1 MMSSPFDP
9 LQQENSLDARITF
22 ALERI
27 SLVFKSLLLEQGK
40 QTNLSPIQLQ
50 ILVFLLYHGPHK
62 CKISYLATEFSLTK
76 ATVSDSVK
84 VLIQKQLVKKITDL
98 EDSRSF
104 SISLTL
110 SGKKTAET
118 ASMYARPL
126 ESIVADQDRLQ
137 KEMLYRIL
145 LNTILEL
152 QRSGLIPLQ
161 RMCFSCVHYKNHD
174 GNHYCNLL
182 QKHLKHQEI
191 RLDCHEHISEP
202 IEW

>member
-50 ILVFLLYHGPHK
+50 ILVFLLYHGPQK

-84 VLIQKQLVKKITDL
+84 VLIQKDLLKKIIDPQ
-98 EDSRSF
+98 DSRSF
-104 SISLTL
+104 SLNLTMEGEKQAKDAAL
-110 SGKKTAET
+110 MAAPMEQIIAKYS
-118 ASMYARPL
+118 
-126 ESIVADQDRLQ
+126 QDQ
-137 KEMLYRIL
+137 KETFYRIL
-145 LNTILEL
+145 FNTIQDL
-152 QRSGLIPLQ
+152 QINGLIPLQ
-161 RMCFSCVHYKNHD
+161 RMCFSCANYQSQNGK
-174 GNHYCNLL
+174 HYCKLL
-182 QKHLKHQEI
+182 KKMLEDTEL
-191 RLDCHEHISEP
+191 RLDCMDHLAVQ
-202 IEW
+202 